1 MSTDKSFIKFM
12 KVERMKKTK
21 AFYKVVV
28 FAVSA
33 LLLSTVNAWAVSEEA
48 RQPKDEYLYFKMEN
62 NYFSCEI
69 PKNWELKRNREKEQ
83 KSNIYKIE
91 LLGPRAE
98 KAPVMIYAAYYARG
112 NNVFK
117 DHADFIERNS
127 KNILGETQSD
137 TEKFSPVKKTMLN
150 KKEAFEFESEIQEY
164 LHPESNSE
172 ESVVIKEKFYVIPA
186 KEGFFVLHYYA
197 PKPAY
202 VQYLSVFNHIVSTFT
217 TID

>member
-1 MSTDKSFIKFM
+1 M

-33 LLLSTVNAWAVSEEA
+33 LLLSAVNAWAVSEEA

-98 KAPVMIYAAYYARG
+98 NAPILIYAAHYRKGSATFADY
-112 NNVFK
+112 K
-117 DHADFIERNS
+117 DFIERNS
-127 KNILGETQSD
+127 KNILGETKSD
-137 TEKFSPVKKTMLN
+137 TEKFSPVTETSLAGKK
-150 KKEAFEFESEIQEY
+150 AFEFDREIKEY

-197 PKPAY
+197 PKAAF
-202 VQYLSVFNHIVSTFT
+202 VQHLSVFNHIACTFT
-217 TID
+217 TIN

>member
-12 KVERMKKTK
+12 KLERMKKTK

-28 FAVSA
+28 LAVSA

-69 PKNWELKRNREKEQ
+69 PKNWELKRDREVEAKH
-83 KSNIYKIE
+83 KIYEIQ
-91 LLGPRAE
+91 LLGPRVE
-98 KAPVMIYAAYYARG
+98 KAPVMIYAAYY
-112 NNVFK
+112 VK
-117 DHADFIERNS
+117 DNRDFTDYRDFIERNS
-127 KNILGETQSD
+127 KDAIGRTK
-137 TEKFSPVKKTMLN
+137 TPTRKYTPVKKSAVNT
-150 KKEAFEFESEIQEY
+150 KKAFGFEREVQEF
-164 LHPESNSE
+164 LHPESTSE
-172 ESVVIKEKFYVIPA
+172 EFVMVKEKLYVIPA

-197 PKPAY
+197 PKTAY

>member
-1 MSTDKSFIKFM
+1 M
-12 KVERMKKTK
+12 KLERMKKTK

-83 KSNIYKIE
+83 KSNIYEIE

-137 TEKFSPVKKTMLN
+137 TEKFSPVKRTMLN

-197 PKPAY
+197 PEAAF
-202 VQYLSVFNHIVSTFT
+202 VQHLSVFNRIACTFT
-217 TID
+217 TIN